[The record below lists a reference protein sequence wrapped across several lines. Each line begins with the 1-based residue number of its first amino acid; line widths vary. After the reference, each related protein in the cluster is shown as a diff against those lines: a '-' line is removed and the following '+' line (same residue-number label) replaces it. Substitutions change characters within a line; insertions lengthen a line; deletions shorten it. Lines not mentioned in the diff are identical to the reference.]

1 MQFPKVFNLATSTL
15 RRYGNNSK
23 ACKNFGQSDFV
34 AELVCTEIEQG
45 SLLRGFVNWSAV
57 IRGVER
63 SSGL

>member
-34 AELVCTEIEQG
+34 AELVCTELEPVCYTVCPKKVPDQ
-45 SLLRGFVNWSAV
+45 LLVGG
-57 IRGVER
+57 IGD
-63 SSGL
+63 L